1 MILLV
6 DVERRLFLSPALPKR
21 VIFTFPAV
29 CSSSFF
35 VFCLFYVS
43 PLSVFLYCSLA
54 SFPSSAFPLRGL
66 GLLWGGIRRGALTLL
81 FSFFPCCQTPTSSQA
96 GRDAALLIDFIL
108 IFLGLVLISF
118 TPSNSR
124 QCRNET

>member
-6 DVERRLFLSPALPKR
+6 DVGRRLFLSSALPNR
-21 VIFTFPAV
+21 LMFTFPAV
-29 CSSSFF
+29 YSSSFF

-43 PLSVFLYCSLA
+43 PLFIFLYWSLA

-66 GLLWGGIRRGALTLL
+66 GLLWGGIRRGALIL
-81 FSFFPCCQTPTSSQA
+81 FSFFPCCQSPTSSQA
-96 GRDAALLIDFIL
+96 GRDAALFIAFIL

-118 TPSNSR
+118 KPSNSR